1 MKFPPVKILIES
13 DDTEI
18 EFVRQVLIDKNKA
31 KGYVYRYTKSNH
43 SMGKEITF
51 TEEALK
57 KQLRNFF
64 KPIIGFAIPIL
75 KIALY
80 VVLS

>member
-1 MKFPPVKILIES
+1 MMFPPAKILIES

-18 EFVRQVLIDKNKA
+18 EFVRTVKFDKSKV
-31 KGYVYRYTKSNH
+31 GYVYRYTKSNH
-43 SMGKEITF
+43 HMGKEITF

-64 KPIIGFAIPIL
+64 KPII
-75 KIALY
+75 
-80 VVLS
+80 